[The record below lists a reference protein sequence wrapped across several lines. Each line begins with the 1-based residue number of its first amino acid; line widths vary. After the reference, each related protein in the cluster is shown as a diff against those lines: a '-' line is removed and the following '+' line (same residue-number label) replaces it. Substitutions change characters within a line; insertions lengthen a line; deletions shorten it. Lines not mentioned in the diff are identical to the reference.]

1 MITKMTII
9 TIDVHDPRHAFQADF
24 TKYVFAET
32 RLAAKEAFKKQ
43 SGDFNEVTSYEL
55 YDVRDENF
63 VYIHIHTSPV
73 RISSKIERR
82 KLYVRRCSYDDLSD
96 DAIAI
101 KQNVDNHFMIANYSS
116 GETKVVDFSNEF
128 RRNNT
133 VHEDRLG
140 RTASGGPK
148 VLNPSERTLEEVIQL
163 EHECRPMRLQP
174 VLKLNLERKHKMNM
188 VRKVVREIIPN
199 SSSSSDEQSD
209 TKKSKKSS
217 DIEEDQKPTKKQ
229 SGKKSKHQGKAKTF
243 KRKTQRR
250 GRV

>member
-1 MITKMTII
+1 M
-9 TIDVHDPRHAFQADF
+9 
-24 TKYVFAET
+24 
-32 RLAAKEAFKKQ
+32 
-43 SGDFNEVTSYEL
+43 
-55 YDVRDENF
+55 
-63 VYIHIHTSPV
+63 
-73 RISSKIERR
+73 
-82 KLYVRRCSYDDLSD
+82 
-96 DAIAI
+96 
-101 KQNVDNHFMIANYSS
+101 
-116 GETKVVDFSNEF
+116 
-128 RRNNT
+128 
-133 VHEDRLG
+133 
-140 RTASGGPK
+140 
-148 VLNPSERTLEEVIQL
+148 LNPSKKTLEEVVQL

-217 DIEEDQKPTKKQ
+217 DIEEDQKPTKTQ